1 MHPVAETESVCPI
14 CRQAVNCTPPSHH
27 LRPGTV
33 LGGRYYLGA
42 ALGHGGFG
50 ITYVGYDMLA
60 ARKVAIKEYFPSGF
74 VNRYTA
80 ESTYVRTDVEADKIE
95 FFKKGKRRFFD
106 EATILAGF
114 AGVDGV
120 VDVLDCFEANN
131 TVYIVMEFLDGITL
145 KQYLEQ
151 YGNISAEQAI
161 NLLMPVM
168 TALKQIHKKNLI
180 HRDISPD
187 NIMLIQQGNGF
198 RIKLIDFGATRN
210 VSAVANKSLTVILK
224 PGFAPIEQYGSW
236 DDQGAWTDVYA
247 LCATI
252 YRCITG
258 VTPQASLL
266 RIRTDQLQRPSALGA
281 AIGPYTEQ
289 VLLKG
294 MSVSAPDR
302 YKSIDELLQ
311 AFTAA
316 SRQEQSA
323 GMQHYTS
330 QVPTNPVGKF
340 QNPTYSYT
348 QSGHTSGAHG
358 YTGQIHSTAHTGSDR
373 STSAGKKKGKA
384 NTPVVAIIGIAA
396 AVFLLMITV
405 IVAIPKQTPTKPTA
419 NISSAIPTVP
429 SQTPS
434 QPEPEQNQSQ
444 TGSDKI
450 VIGNN
455 TNNGG
460 SKFNVESVRLA
471 DFAQL
476 LSTESRIDLETK
488 LADASNALQFD
499 LVIVTTYSLDG
510 KTAEQYAD
518 DYFDNNQFGVGSDK
532 DGALL
537 LISLGT
543 REWHISTSG
552 KGITAMPDSVINQI
566 GKDIQSGLMSG
577 NYAKAF
583 SIFIEDCRK
592 YVNATN

>member
-50 ITYVGYDMLA
+50 ITYVGFDMLA

-151 YGNISAEQAI
+151 YGTITAEQAI

-168 TALKQIHKKNLI
+168 TALKQIHRKNLI

-187 NIMLIQQGNGF
+187 NIMLIQQGGGF
-198 RIKLIDFGATRN
+198 KIKLIDFGATRN

-266 RIRTDQLQRPSALGA
+266 RIRTDQLQRPSAIGA
-281 AIGPYTEQ
+281 VIGPYTEQ

-311 AFTAA
+311 AFAVA
-316 SRQEQSA
+316 SRKEQAS
-323 GMQHYTS
+323 GMS
-330 QVPTNPVGKF
+330 QYVPPVPTNPVGRSYN
-340 QNPTYSYT
+340 QTSPYT
-348 QSGHTSGAHG
+348 QSGHTGSAHG
-358 YTGQIHSTAHTGSDR
+358 YTGQSHSTAFTGGGR
-373 STSAGKKKGKA
+373 STLAGNKKRKA
-384 NTPVVAIIGIAA
+384 NTSVLAIIGIAA

-518 DYFDNNQFGVGSDK
+518 DYFDNNQFGVGSNR

-552 KGITAMPDSVINQI
+552 KGITALPDSVLEQI

-583 SIFIEDCRK
+583 SIFIEDCK
-592 YVNATN
+592 AYVSAVK